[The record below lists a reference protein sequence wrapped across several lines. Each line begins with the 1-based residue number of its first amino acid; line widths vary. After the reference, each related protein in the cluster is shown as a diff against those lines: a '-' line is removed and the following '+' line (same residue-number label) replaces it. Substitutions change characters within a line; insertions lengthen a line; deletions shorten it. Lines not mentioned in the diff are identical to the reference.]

1 MDTQLDSDP
10 DGGPILPEDVPVTM
24 PELPREFMISTEQQF
39 KAIADPTRTRILGII
54 QNQPAT
60 AKQIANR
67 LKLPPGTVGHHLQV
81 LEEAGLAKIVA
92 RRLVRGIVAKY
103 YTRTAHIFTFAFP
116 SEVRGEQ
123 SSSANILFL
132 AHEEL
137 KESIETMGEDASSMC
152 SAFPHVRLSLE
163 RAKVYQ
169 ERLSA
174 LLDDLLVE
182 TPDPNGQ
189 VYGLV
194 FSLFLAPAYA
204 QSIKTSPVAET
215 SEEPTE

>member
-1 MDTQLDSDP
+1 VAGQ
-10 DGGPILPEDVPVTM
+10 E
-24 PELPREFMISTEQQF
+24 
-39 KAIADPTRTRILGII
+39 ALGH
-54 QNQPAT
+54 QNSY
-60 AKQIANR
+60 
-67 LKLPPGTVGHHLQV
+67 
-81 LEEAGLAKIVA
+81 
-92 RRLVRGIVAKY
+92 KY
-103 YTRTAHIFTFAFP
+103 YTRTARIFTFAFP

-137 KESIETMGEDASSMC
+137 KESIETRGEDASSMC
-152 SAFPHVRLSLE
+152 CAFPHVRLSPE
-163 RAKVYQ
+163 HVKVYQ
-169 ERLSA
+169 ERLST
-174 LLDDLLVE
+174 LLDDLLAQ

-204 QSIKTSPVAET
+204 QSTKTSPVPET